1 MSVLSLAIFPFTSKS
16 CIVFDKSYNFT
27 KKLEA
32 ICEKYGVDV
41 VEAKRCIIKKVKY
54 PFRFEFKLNN
64 WQRKRLC
71 SDLSFLLVIYGLKPL
86 GVQSKN
92 VKPSK
97 FVKALMRDVKVHED
111 ELLSSNAS
119 GEIDIEKLNEKEEP
133 NSIGVSGKEVAEVIG
148 ILDKSIEVSNER
160 ASKERKKTGKRIEYH
175 KSMRLECMKT
185 NVKNILKPDY
195 LLCKKEIDRNP
206 VLRKAAIMN
215 GNIVKEKEQSNIN
228 TNKLSYKDILLEK
241 PIIVSGAYG
250 INYGMYDSA
259 NLLKECQEKYSD
271 ETHQG
276 ADNKIKQ
283 LKLSV
288 INSELTSVESELEK
302 ISHMKFNVYEEEKR
316 KERKLSK
323 SYFTERRRVLRM
335 LHQDNSN
342 FSTHPVGKEKK
353 IGIAHCN
360 STLSEFAK
368 VIKSVEREKKN
379 LGSRFRVLY
388 ELETEDVGGV
398 IKGRSFKKEKEGEEP
413 NNKTDLNLVNEKS
426 EVRYRLKGALA
437 KKEKIKKY
445 ENVKTRTSKMKKIEK
460 FRSKRKENRT
470 KLLKETDNDLKSVK
484 KVTSFMTK
492 IAHFKREDK
501 HCENLHPK
509 SKERI
514 VLHPSKFVKIMEKY
528 IPKEL
533 LSFKLNENKGLDFN
547 IYSTPKEWLEHEIQ
561 FKINKIRR
569 IKLIE

>member
-1 MSVLSLAIFPFTSKS
+1 M
-16 CIVFDKSYNFT
+16 N
-27 KKLEA
+27 
-32 ICEKYGVDV
+32 V
-41 VEAKRCIIKKVKY
+41 VEAKRCIIEKVKY

-86 GVQSKN
+86 GAQSKN
-92 VKPSK
+92 VRPSK
-97 FVKALMRDVKVHED
+97 FVKELMRDVKVHED
-111 ELLSSNAS
+111 ELLSSHAS

-148 ILDKSIEVSNER
+148 ILDKSIEVFNER
-160 ASKERKKTGKRIEYH
+160 ASKEKKKTGKRIEYH
-175 KSMRLECMKT
+175 KSMRLECMKA

-195 LLCKKEIDRNP
+195 LLCKKEIDKNP
-206 VLRKAAIMN
+206 LFRKAAIMN

-250 INYGMYDSA
+250 INYGMYDSV
-259 NLLKECQEKYSD
+259 NLLKECQEKYSYEAHQKND
-271 ETHQG
+271 E
-276 ADNKIKQ
+276 KIKQ

-342 FSTHPVGKEKK
+342 STACPTEKGKK
-353 IGIAHCN
+353 IGMAHCN

-368 VIKSVEREKKN
+368 VIKSVEKEKKN
-379 LGSRFRVLY
+379 LGSRFRILY
-388 ELETEDVGGV
+388 DLETEDVGGV
-398 IKGRSFKKEKEGEEP
+398 IKGKIFKKEEEP
-413 NNKTDLNLVNEKS
+413 NNKTDLSLVKEKS

-445 ENVKTRTSKMKKIEK
+445 ENTKTRTPKMKKIEK

-470 KLLKETDNDLKSVK
+470 KLLKETNNDLKSVK
-484 KVTSFMTK
+484 RVTSFMTK

-514 VLHPSKFVKIMEKY
+514 VFHPSKFIKIMEKY

-533 LSFKLNENKGLDFN
+533 LSFRLNENKGLDFN
-547 IYSTPKEWLEHEIQ
+547 IYNTPKEWLEHEIQ